1 MFVDWFY
8 PKTKK
13 IGFEDMK
20 QAIENPQKFIIINTI
35 SPSEQQCLIQHT
47 IDIREEEKTI
57 NHLLDNYE
65 IKTKTI
71 IIYGRNSN
79 DETLETKYKQ
89 LTSLGFV
96 HVYLYYGGLFEWMLL
111 QDIYG
116 EQEFPTTQKCTDI
129 LKFRPNKILT

>member
-1 MFVDWFY
+1 
-8 PKTKK
+8 
-13 IGFEDMK
+13 MK

-96 HVYLYYGGLFEWMLL
+96 HVYLYYGGLFEWILL

>member
-96 HVYLYYGGLFEWMLL
+96 HVYLYYGGLFEWILL